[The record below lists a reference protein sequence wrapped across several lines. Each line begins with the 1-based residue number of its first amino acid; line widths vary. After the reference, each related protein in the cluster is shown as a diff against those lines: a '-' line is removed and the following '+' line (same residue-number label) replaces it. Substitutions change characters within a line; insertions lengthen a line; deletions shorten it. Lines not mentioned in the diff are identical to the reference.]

1 MRKFKELIK
10 KSLFFPIAMWLLSR
24 LVIVIAM
31 LLIAPLLPAPQNG
44 IAATFSWNVFS
55 AWDSIWY
62 QIIATFGYGY
72 TNEYGQSAVAFFPLF
87 PLLIHLIMS
96 FGLPFEV
103 AGVLLNNLAFLAAL
117 IVLYLWVE
125 ENYGTHAA
133 RWATATLAWCPYSVY
148 GTVIYTEGLF
158 LLFTTAALRAFD
170 KQQYL
175 SVAFW
180 GALSTAVRSPGIALI
195 PAFLFVSWKERRG
208 VKAYLASLAVGLGV
222 LVYSLYCQIK
232 FSDALAFVHAQKGWR
247 SSAGFDW
254 QGWWYNLMLVVIG
267 PVNAQSGH
275 IQDPLHPLLF
285 TFSIVSGCLLW
296 YFRSK
301 LSSPKLIFG
310 FYLLNL
316 ILWLLGGDPYIK
328 ILLVFGGIYFLWLSR
343 NKIPLAAVVY
353 GFCSFLLILN
363 IGNTLSVERYA
374 YGIVSLSVGFG
385 LLLARYPR
393 WGYAIMSFFAILI
406 ATFAIRFSQDL
417 WLA

>member
-1 MRKFKELIK
+1 MIPNKELLK
-10 KSLFFPIAMWLLSR
+10 NGLFFGIAMWLSSR
-24 LVIVIAM
+24 LIIVIAM
-31 LLIAPLLPAPQNG
+31 LLIAPSLPTPTNG

-87 PLLIHLIMS
+87 PLLIHLIMRL
-96 FGLPFEV
+96 GLPYEV

-117 IVLYLWVE
+117 IVLYFWVE
-125 ENYGTHAA
+125 EKYGTNAA

-175 SVAFW
+175 SVALW
-180 GALSTAVRSPGIALI
+180 GALSTATRSPGMALI

-208 VKAYLASLAVGLGV
+208 IKAYLASLAVGLGV
-222 LVYSLYCQIK
+222 SIYSLYCQLK
-232 FSDALAFVHAQKGWR
+232 FGDALAFIHAQKGWR

-267 PVNAQSGH
+267 PVNPQSGQ
-275 IQDPLHPLLF
+275 IREPLHPLLF
-285 TFSIVSGCLLW
+285 TICIISGFLLW
-296 YFRSK
+296 RFRHK
-301 LSSPKLIFG
+301 LTSIKLICSFS
-310 FYLLNL
+310 LLNL

-328 ILLVFGGIYFLWLSR
+328 ILLVFGGIYFLWISR
-343 NKIPLAAVVY
+343 KKIPLAAVIY

-393 WGYAIMSFFAILI
+393 WGYAIIGFFAILI